1 MAGIREFAD
10 RVGGARRGHTHFRDA
25 KRSPKYAL
33 PARTSCCSAFSK
45 VTLGRISC
53 TAPDTCV
60 PGKRQIA
67 AGSRRSLV
75 EAYPSLSL
83 VEGGFNL
90 DDRVVDHKRRDGSTL
105 RPGVALSSFHS
116 SPRRSFSSK
125 ERVMAFIG
133 CIQRAFIAADIHC
146 RVGASSN
153 SGGRRD

>member
-1 MAGIREFAD
+1 VAGIREFAD
-10 RVGGARRGHTHFRDA
+10 RVGGARRGHTHFRHA

-33 PARTSCCSAFSK
+33 PARTSCCSAYSK

-105 RPGVALSSFHS
+105 CPWCGPIFVQFITATRRLVQETGNGFHRLHPARFDCGRHTLSCWGEFEWRWPS
-116 SPRRSFSSK
+116 
-125 ERVMAFIG
+125 
-133 CIQRAFIAADIHC
+133 
-146 RVGASSN
+146 
-153 SGGRRD
+153 